1 MRGEEREGENHS
13 EMSRQSDSEPYN
25 DPTFDNSMPD
35 LIANSNSKISQPETE
50 SNSQPLSATLYMK
63 KESKLNS

>member
-35 LIANSNSKISQPETE
+35 LIANSNSKISQPETG
-50 SNSQPLSATLYMK
+50 SNSQPLSATLYIK
-63 KESKLNS
+63 KNLN